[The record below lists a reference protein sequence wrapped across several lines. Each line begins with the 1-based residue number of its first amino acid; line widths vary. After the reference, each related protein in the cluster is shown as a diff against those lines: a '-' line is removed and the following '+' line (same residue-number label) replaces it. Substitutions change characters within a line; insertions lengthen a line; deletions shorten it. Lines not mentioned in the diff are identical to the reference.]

1 MPKIVGDYKI
11 IKTIGRGTFSIV
23 KKVLN
28 IRNNIEYAM
37 KIIPL
42 SSIRSNKQFDK
53 IIKHRINLI
62 SKMNHPGIVSLHGI
76 MHSTNN
82 LFLIFDLAKGE
93 FLSSISESCPLP
105 EATARKY
112 FQQLIDALS
121 YMHDHDITFR
131 DLKLEN
137 LLIDSNNNLKIADF
151 IFSNFHDA
159 IIEDID
165 LLESDNEDSAPNSEV
180 KFPTTTLRYYAA
192 PEVLHEQGYVSPACD
207 IWSAGVILYVML
219 TGTLPF
225 DGETPQ
231 ILEEAIKD
239 PHVSYPSS
247 IPTKVVNFL
256 KWMINPDPAKRITI
270 KEIRN
275 NEWFKQDYTPIL
287 GQEPDPKHV
296 LDDIEVTVHLS
307 ADTTSKKVEDDVND
321 SVSVFE
327 LIAKTSPVSINT
339 DTKPKDDTQKSP
351 TTFSS
356 PMPIS
361 KAVEIVNQT
370 LKDLGAHLK
379 NSKSERIIK
388 AIIPICSKEVYIRLS
403 LSKISSDLSL
413 IEIERLQGGQMDFL
427 RVYKIFKSN
436 LA

>member
-207 IWSAGVILYVML
+207 IWSAV
-219 TGTLPF
+219 
-225 DGETPQ
+225 
-231 ILEEAIKD
+231 
-239 PHVSYPSS
+239 
-247 IPTKVVNFL
+247 
-256 KWMINPDPAKRITI
+256 
-270 KEIRN
+270 
-275 NEWFKQDYTPIL
+275 
-287 GQEPDPKHV
+287 
-296 LDDIEVTVHLS
+296 
-307 ADTTSKKVEDDVND
+307 
-321 SVSVFE
+321 
-327 LIAKTSPVSINT
+327 
-339 DTKPKDDTQKSP
+339 
-351 TTFSS
+351 
-356 PMPIS
+356 
-361 KAVEIVNQT
+361 
-370 LKDLGAHLK
+370 
-379 NSKSERIIK
+379 
-388 AIIPICSKEVYIRLS
+388 
-403 LSKISSDLSL
+403 
-413 IEIERLQGGQMDFL
+413 
-427 RVYKIFKSN
+427 
-436 LA
+436 